1 MLKGKTDFSIYMH
14 FTIFHSRDNDV
25 WDELFRQFRKGQILF
40 MERTLVLIKPDAMQR
55 DLVGELIQRFER
67 KGLKL
72 VGIKMMGLA
81 DDLLDEHYSHL
92 VGRDFFTEI
101 KTFMRSTPIIAC
113 CWEGVDCVNTVRAM
127 CGITKAREAA
137 PGTIRGDLAMSV
149 QANLVHA
156 SDSLETAEV
165 EVARFFNADELFE
178 YEDVLNPFIY
188 SSREK

>member
-1 MLKGKTDFSIYMH
+1 
-14 FTIFHSRDNDV
+14 
-25 WDELFRQFRKGQILF
+25 

-72 VGIKMMGLA
+72 VGIKMMALS
-81 DDLLDEHYSHL
+81 DELLDEHYSHL
-92 VGRDFFTEI
+92 AGRDFFAEI

-113 CWEGVDCVNTVRAM
+113 CWEGVDCVNTVRIM

-137 PGTIRGDLAMSV
+137 PGTIRGDFAMSV

-165 EVARFFNADELFE
+165 EVPRFFNENELFD

-188 SSREK
+188 NSREK

>member
-1 MLKGKTDFSIYMH
+1 
-14 FTIFHSRDNDV
+14 
-25 WDELFRQFRKGQILF
+25 
-40 MERTLVLIKPDAMQR
+40 MERTLVLIKPDAVQR

-67 KGLKL
+67 KSLKL
-72 VGIKMMGLA
+72 VGIKMMALS

-92 VGRDFFTEI
+92 VGRDFFAEI

-113 CWEGVDCVNTVRAM
+113 CWEGVDCVNTVRTM

-137 PGTIRGDLAMSV
+137 PGSIRGDLAMSV

-165 EVARFFNADELFE
+165 EVARFFNANELFA
-178 YEDVLNPFIY
+178 YEDVVNPFVY

>member
-1 MLKGKTDFSIYMH
+1 MGKKKGYS
-14 FTIFHSRDNDV
+14 
-25 WDELFRQFRKGQILF
+25 LF

-72 VGIKMMGLA
+72 VGIKMMALP

-92 VGRDFFTEI
+92 VGRDFFAEI

-113 CWEGVDCVNTVRAM
+113 CWEGVDCVDTVRTM

-165 EVARFFNADELFE
+165 EVARFFDADELFE
-178 YEDVLNPFIY
+178 YEDVLNPFVY

>member
-1 MLKGKTDFSIYMH
+1 
-14 FTIFHSRDNDV
+14 
-25 WDELFRQFRKGQILF
+25 
-40 MERTLVLIKPDAMQR
+40 MERTLVLIKPDAIQR

-67 KGLKL
+67 KSLKL
-72 VGIKMMGLA
+72 VGIKMMALS

-92 VGRDFFTEI
+92 VGRDFFAEI

-113 CWEGVDCVNTVRAM
+113 CLEGVDCVNTVRAM

-156 SDSLETAEV
+156 SDSLETAGV
-165 EVARFFNADELFE
+165 EIARFFNTNELFV
-178 YEDVLNPFIY
+178 YEDVLNPFVY
-188 SSREK
+188 SSREN

>member
-1 MLKGKTDFSIYMH
+1 
-14 FTIFHSRDNDV
+14 
-25 WDELFRQFRKGQILF
+25 
-40 MERTLVLIKPDAMQR
+40 MERTLVLIKPDAIQR

-67 KGLKL
+67 KSLKL
-72 VGIKMMGLA
+72 VGIKMMALS

-92 VGRDFFTEI
+92 VGRGFFAEI

-137 PGTIRGDLAMSV
+137 PGSIRGDLAMSV

-165 EVARFFNADELFE
+165 EVARFFNANELFA
-178 YEDVLNPFIY
+178 YEDVLSPFVY

>member
-1 MLKGKTDFSIYMH
+1 MGKKKGYF
-14 FTIFHSRDNDV
+14 V
-25 WDELFRQFRKGQILF
+25 F
-40 MERTLVLIKPDAMQR
+40 MERTLVLIKPDAVQR

-72 VGIKMMGLA
+72 VGIKMMALPDA
-81 DDLLDEHYSHL
+81 LLDEHYSHL
-92 VGRDFFTEI
+92 AGRDFFGEI
-101 KTFMRSTPIIAC
+101 KTFMRSTPVIAC
-113 CWEGVDCVNTVRAM
+113 CWEGVDCVNTVRVM
-127 CGITKAREAA
+127 CGITKAREAD

-165 EVARFFNADELFE
+165 EIPRFFNTGELFE

-188 SSREK
+188 NSREK

>member
-1 MLKGKTDFSIYMH
+1 
-14 FTIFHSRDNDV
+14 
-25 WDELFRQFRKGQILF
+25 

-72 VGIKMMGLA
+72 VGIKMMALP
-81 DDLLDEHYSHL
+81 DELLDEHYSHL
-92 VGRDFFTEI
+92 AGRDFFAEI
-101 KTFMRSTPIIAC
+101 KTFMRSTPVIAC
-113 CWEGVDCVNTVRAM
+113 CWEGVDFVDTVRLM
-127 CGITKAREAA
+127 CGSTKAREAA

-165 EVARFFNADELFE
+165 EIPRFFDAGELFE

-188 SSREK
+188 NSREK

>member
-1 MLKGKTDFSIYMH
+1 
-14 FTIFHSRDNDV
+14 
-25 WDELFRQFRKGQILF
+25 

-72 VGIKMMGLA
+72 VGIKMMALA
-81 DDLLDEHYSHL
+81 DELLDEHYSHL
-92 VGRDFFTEI
+92 AGRDFFGEI
-101 KTFMRSTPIIAC
+101 KTFMRSTPVIAC
-113 CWEGVDCVNTVRAM
+113 CWEGVDCVNTVRIM
-127 CGITKAREAA
+127 CGITKAREAD

-165 EVARFFNADELFE
+165 EIPRFFKANELFD

-188 SSREK
+188 NSREK

>member
-1 MLKGKTDFSIYMH
+1 
-14 FTIFHSRDNDV
+14 
-25 WDELFRQFRKGQILF
+25 

-55 DLVGELIQRFER
+55 NLVGELIQRFER

-72 VGIKMMGLA
+72 VGIKMMALP
-81 DDLLDEHYSHL
+81 DELLDEHYSHL
-92 VGRDFFTEI
+92 AGRDFFAEI
-101 KTFMRSTPIIAC
+101 KTFMRSTPIVAC
-113 CWEGVDCVNTVRAM
+113 CWEGVDCVNTVRIM

-165 EVARFFNADELFE
+165 EIPRFFNADELFE

-188 SSREK
+188 NSREK